1 MLHHVVFKLVK
12 LAAVVDPS
20 IKHDRV
26 RRNPGVPPSEG
37 DDRDVRGSDAARG
50 WHSRVAGSGLGV
62 DLLGLGLLA
71 NLGRV
76 VGVIVSMGVLLES
89 MGVLLVSMGVLH
101 VRMRVLLVSMGVLL
115 ESLGVSLVSIGV
127 LLVSMGVLL
136 VSM

>member
-1 MLHHVVFKLVK
+1 MLHHVVFKLVE
-12 LAAVVDPS
+12 LAVVVDTS

-76 VGVIVSMGVLLES
+76 VGVIVSMGVLLEC
-89 MGVLLVSMGVLH
+89 MGVLLVGMG
-101 VRMRVLLVSMGVLL
+101 VLLVSMGVLL
-115 ESLGVSLVSIGV
+115 ESLGV
-127 LLVSMGVLL
+127 LLSGLHGSVTWGASACKLTFARA
-136 VSM
+136 